1 MHRTRSNQRHVSV
14 DINISEQPERCL
26 GLQLLEPSTSFD
38 SQVRGW
44 NNDLEACFSE
54 RNARSSAGY
63 QQHPT
68 GKCIAAAG
76 ASDGVVTAYRCN
88 CSPWRNAGTGLRLP
102 TLGRGEPFICRRCT
116 FGRGRR
122 SRSLCRG

>member
-68 GKCIAAAG
+68 GKCIAHG
-76 ASDGVVTAYRCN
+76 GGKRCD
-88 CSPWRNAGTGLRLP
+88 
-102 TLGRGEPFICRRCT
+102 EPGCDKSSVSGGSGKCQGKRQC
-116 FGRGRR
+116 
-122 SRSLCRG
+122 L